1 MNTYTVTV
9 RVSLLEY
16 YRVEAAT
23 PEDAMENWQEGSF
36 LGSDDTHLD
45 AEPLKAKLHASTTRA
60 S

>member
-9 RVSLLEY
+9 KISLLEY
-16 YRVEAAT
+16 YRVETAT
-23 PEDAMENWQEGSF
+23 PEYAMEDWQEGTF

-45 AEPLKAKLHASTTRA
+45 AEPLRAKLHAPTARA